1 MINEILGLPEVNSKL
16 LPPHVLVAVKEQLS
30 KIPECGAVIIYG
42 SMIRGDASVKSDID
56 ILLVPVSQKDRNL
69 LRKRSSKILS
79 DIESEFKL
87 KNTFS
92 INIYKG
98 SEDSYFLWEA
108 AKDGAVLYS
117 KPEMILNDPEAI
129 KPYALISYTFMGLSD
144 KIKKRIQRFL
154 FESKTG
160 IEIDKQNRMEYIAP
174 GVILIS
180 IDRSKKTIE
189 LFDESGIEYSL
200 VKVWL

>member
-108 AKDGAVLYS
+108 AKDGAVLY
-117 KPEMILNDPEAI
+117 
-129 KPYALISYTFMGLSD
+129 TFMGLSD